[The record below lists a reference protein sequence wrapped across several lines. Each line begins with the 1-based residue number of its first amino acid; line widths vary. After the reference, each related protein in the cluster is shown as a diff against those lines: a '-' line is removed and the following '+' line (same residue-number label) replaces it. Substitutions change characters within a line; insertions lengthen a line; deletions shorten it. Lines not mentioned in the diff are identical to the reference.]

1 MQSRLSPLPDD
12 VWHDPPA
19 VAERPVRG
27 GSAPTVAPCVSPET
41 LSTPSRGP
49 SPSLP
54 ASGDLSTE
62 AAEPRSSMAA
72 WREALRLWLT
82 WNRAHEQAT
91 ARLFKLGEDPQ
102 QVEAT
107 LDQLDQL
114 RAQAIALS
122 EQVLAEAAAEQ
133 AGGPEAGDTESL
145 EAAPREAGPIDTGSR
160 EAGPREAGQRDA
172 GPHESAAGDSPT
184 A

>member
-19 VAERPVRG
+19 VAGRPVRG
-27 GSAPTVAPCVSPET
+27 ASAPTVAPCASPETVSPET
-41 LSTPSRGP
+41 LSTLSRGP

-62 AAEPRSSMAA
+62 AAEPRLSMAA

-91 ARLFKLGEDPQ
+91 ARLFKLGEDPR

-122 EQVLAEAAAEQ
+122 EQVLAEVDPQHSSGTEAGNPEPLDTRSLDTSSRGDAAGDAAA
-133 AGGPEAGDTESL
+133 D
-145 EAAPREAGPIDTGSR
+145 
-160 EAGPREAGQRDA
+160 
-172 GPHESAAGDSPT
+172 ESAAGDSPT